1 MAESATLSPEFQ
13 ISIPESVRLA
23 LRWEAGRTFAVI
35 PRGRGVLLMPV
46 PDRAALAGLAEGA
59 ETDAYRD
66 RLDRF

>member
-23 LRWEAGRTFAVI
+23 LRWKAGQTFAVI

-59 ETDAYRD
+59 ETDGYRD